1 MPNTQAAIAATIA
14 YLICAYLW
22 RQPNPVFAAV
32 SCYLALGF
40 SRNRQPRRVLEIG
53 VGVSFGVLIGELA
66 ARAIGFGW
74 WQLLLIL
81 LVTPL
86 LARMMDRSDLMTFQS
101 AINAMVVAALAA
113 LATQHDLPHSSVGRW
128 VDSLTGAL
136 VGLVAA
142 VVFPTSITTRPRR
155 YTSTAM
161 HRLGEALEAMG
172 KGLSRGD
179 AELVSAAQ
187 GYLDEARRQLTDG
200 QAAQSSAADIAALNP
215 RLRGERREL
224 AELDRLLEIAGR
236 LQIALQ
242 MLVRQARGVVGEIGP
257 NPRGGELV
265 SDSAQAMRHLASSV
279 GHWNKPVRARREA
292 LDLAHQLAPLEVAR
306 SNDWRTTSLVSLLRA
321 VVVDLLQLTGL
332 SLHQARAALAD
343 APTRERSL
351 ELGLEDASGL
361 WGTETFPAI
370 RTSDAT
376 SPQGGAGDQAASGS
390 R

>member
-200 QAAQSSAADIAALNP
+200 QAAQSSAGTCSNSLACHSTRRAP
-215 RLRGERREL
+215 RSRTLPPGNAVWNWGWRMPPDSGVPRRSRRSGPPTRP
-224 AELDRLLEIAGR
+224 ARRA
-236 LQIALQ
+236 
-242 MLVRQARGVVGEIGP
+242 VRAISQPAARGSRAGAS
-257 NPRGGELV
+257 PRSG
-265 SDSAQAMRHLASSV
+265 
-279 GHWNKPVRARREA
+279 W
-292 LDLAHQLAPLEVAR
+292 
-306 SNDWRTTSLVSLLRA
+306 
-321 VVVDLLQLTGL
+321 TG
-332 SLHQARAALAD
+332 
-343 APTRERSL
+343 
-351 ELGLEDASGL
+351 
-361 WGTETFPAI
+361 
-370 RTSDAT
+370 
-376 SPQGGAGDQAASGS
+376 
-390 R
+390 